1 MTPTITTFAWVPKF
15 ARGQVR
21 DLRARWAFEE
31 IGERYTVDLIR
42 DAKTPEY
49 RRLQPFGQVPTY
61 RDDGVALF
69 ESGAIVLHIAR
80 RGAGLLPDD
89 AAGRAIAEQWVIAA
103 LNSVEPAVMDLVR
116 CDLFEADKP
125 WSAQRRPS
133 VLETARARLGGV
145 ATALGDQPYLA
156 GDAFYRHIFHW
167 SYPDVMPMGPIGEYR
182 FIAVGEQTFGATM
195 RHSGEAQH
203 PGWRFYF
210 RAPDIEAAVVRVAE
224 AGGSVL
230 SGPMDVPG
238 GDRIIVASDPHG
250 VVFGVVGPG
259 ATG

>member
-1 MTPTITTFAWVPKF
+1 MTPTITTFAWVPPF

-31 IGERYTVDLIR
+31 IGERYAVDLIR
-42 DAKTPEY
+42 DAKTPEH

-80 RGAGLLPDD
+80 RGTGLLPDD

-103 LNSVEPAVMDLVR
+103 LNSVEPWMMDLVR

-145 ATALGDQPYLA
+145 AAALGDQLYLG
-156 GDAFYRHIFHW
+156 GDAFT
-167 SYPDVMPMGPIGEYR
+167 
-182 FIAVGEQTFGATM
+182 VGDLTM
-195 RHSGEAQH
+195 
-203 PGWRFYF
+203 
-210 RAPDIEAAVVRVAE
+210 AAVLRIGPTDQLFEGFPTLAAYLARCTARPAFERALADQLAVYAE
-224 AGGSVL
+224 EA
-230 SGPMDVPG
+230 VP
-238 GDRIIVASDPHG
+238 A
-250 VVFGVVGPG
+250 
-259 ATG
+259 

>member
-1 MTPTITTFAWVPKF
+1 MTPTITTFAWVPPF

-31 IGERYTVDLIR
+31 IGERYAVDLIR
-42 DAKTPEY
+42 DAKTPEH

-80 RGAGLLPDD
+80 RGGGLLPDD

-103 LNSVEPAVMDLVR
+103 LNSVEPCLMDLVR

-145 ATALGDQPYLA
+145 AAALSDQPYLG
-156 GDAFYRHIFHW
+156 GDAFT
-167 SYPDVMPMGPIGEYR
+167 
-182 FIAVGEQTFGATM
+182 VGDLTM
-195 RHSGEAQH
+195 
-203 PGWRFYF
+203 
-210 RAPDIEAAVVRVAE
+210 AAVLRIGPTDQLFEGFPTLAAYLARCTARPAFERALADQLAVYAE
-224 AGGSVL
+224 EA
-230 SGPMDVPG
+230 VP
-238 GDRIIVASDPHG
+238 A
-250 VVFGVVGPG
+250 
-259 ATG
+259 

>member
-49 RRLQPFGQVPTY
+49 RRLQPFGQVPIY

-145 ATALGDQPYLA
+145 AMALGDQPYLG
-156 GDAFYRHIFHW
+156 GDAFT
-167 SYPDVMPMGPIGEYR
+167 
-182 FIAVGEQTFGATM
+182 VGDLM
-195 RHSGEAQH
+195 M
-203 PGWRFYF
+203 
-210 RAPDIEAAVVRVAE
+210 AAVLRIGPTDELFEGLPTLAAYLARCTARPAFERALADQLAVYAE
-224 AGGSVL
+224 QA
-230 SGPMDVPG
+230 VPA
-238 GDRIIVASDPHG
+238 V
-250 VVFGVVGPG
+250 
-259 ATG
+259 